1 MKTDRDLNQAALKK
15 ARERRKLVATIR
27 EELDGPLISA
37 ENIAKARKLLS
48 DLDRDLY
55 LECCNRTEFDD

>member
-1 MKTDRDLNQAALKK
+1 MKTDRDLNQAALNQ
-15 ARERRKLVATIR
+15 ARERRELVATIR
-27 EELDGPLISA
+27 EELSGPIVSP

-55 LECCNRTEFDD
+55 LECCDRTEFDN